1 MVEKEAIIEALQEVY
16 DPELPVNIYDLGL
29 IYVIDITP
37 ENNVNITMTLTAP
50 ACPASNEITFQV
62 QAKVSEVPGVNEVD
76 IHITFDPAWSREMIS
91 DEGLFELGWL

>member
-1 MVEKEAIIEALQEVY
+1 MEKEAIIEALREVF

-29 IYVIDITP
+29 IYAIDITP
-37 ENNVNITMTLTAP
+37 ENVVNITMTLTAP

-62 QAKVSEVPGVNEVD
+62 QSKVSAVPGVTDVD
-76 IHITFDPAWSREMIS
+76 VHITFEPAWSKEMIS